1 MQIKQYFGRTEFMT
15 DTTRSGTSSD
25 LPSTTVFATTKI
37 MGDNTAAV
45 HCVAT
50 TVTTSNNSG
59 GSPLPPPP
67 PTPKTKIYTVSRVG
81 FDTGMG
87 VGIPLMMSDKTIDTD
102 SVY

>member
-25 LPSTTVFATTKI
+25 LASTTAFATSK
-37 MGDNTAAV
+37 MGDHTAV

-50 TVTTSNNSG
+50 TITTSNNSG

-67 PTPKTKIYTVSRVG
+67 PSPNTKIYTVSRVG
-81 FDTGMG
+81 FDTGRG
-87 VGIPLMMSDKTIDTD
+87 VGIPLMMSDKTMDTD